1 MSSTQVVQGDLDR
14 GLAELEALLL
24 TRPPNILLAEYFSA
38 LAAEDVLEAEAAA
51 QVATTLNSVRYSV
64 VPVDDAQVSDAT
76 AALARVAAE
85 LTAMSPE
92 ERQQIADR
100 VRQRIQQAIAEQP
113 QNREGE
119 HTLDSLRAPAPL
131 APHNQAARNDRDDRS
146 KVTSDDGLLEF
157 DDQPDLFLPA
167 LPATESRR
175 AGLPRVPMELAA
187 LAVLLT
193 FFGGYF
199 FRDAAN
205 KVAGASE
212 SSPPFIVPIAGRT
225 APGPWV
231 DAIRSLGNAEARAT
245 HYGKARLALELALP
259 YSEEDPTEL
268 NNLAWYYL
276 LPDKQAGTNPQR
288 ALQLINQALGV
299 RRAWEFLDTA
309 AEAHFQLG
317 DFKEAIRLE
326 TEAINAPNERRSA
339 NDSAFLERQMEK
351 FQNAEQTHIH
361 VPVAPVQK

>member
-1 MSSTQVVQGDLDR
+1 
-14 GLAELEALLL
+14 
-24 TRPPNILLAEYFSA
+24 
-38 LAAEDVLEAEAAA
+38 
-51 QVATTLNSVRYSV
+51 
-64 VPVDDAQVSDAT
+64 
-76 AALARVAAE
+76 
-85 LTAMSPE
+85 
-92 ERQQIADR
+92 
-100 VRQRIQQAIAEQP
+100 
-113 QNREGE
+113 
-119 HTLDSLRAPAPL
+119 
-131 APHNQAARNDRDDRS
+131 
-146 KVTSDDGLLEF
+146 
-157 DDQPDLFLPA
+157 
-167 LPATESRR
+167 
-175 AGLPRVPMELAA
+175 MELAA

>member
-1 MSSTQVVQGDLDR
+1 MSSTQVVQSDLDR
-14 GLAELEALLL
+14 GLAELEALVL

-38 LAAEDVLEAEAAA
+38 LAAEDVLESDAAA

-64 VPVDDAQVSDAT
+64 VPVDDAQLSDAT
-76 AALARVAAE
+76 ASLARVAAK

-100 VRQRIQQAIAEQP
+100 VRERIQRAVAEQARS
-113 QNREGE
+113 REGE
-119 HTLDSLRAPAPL
+119 RPLDSLRTPVPL
-131 APHNQAARNDRDDRS
+131 APHNHPVSKDRDDHS
-146 KVTSDDGLLEF
+146 KVTSDDHRLEF
-157 DDQPDLFLPA
+157 DDERDLFLPA
-167 LPATESRR
+167 LPATQSRR

-212 SSPPFIVPIAGRT
+212 SSAQSILPIAGRT
-225 APGPWV
+225 APGAWV
-231 DAIRSLGNAEARAT
+231 DAVRSLGNAEARAK

-259 YSEEDPTEL
+259 YSEEDPVEL
-268 NNLAWYYL
+268 NKLAWFYL
-276 LPDKQAGTNPQR
+276 LPDQQAGTNPQR
-288 ALQLINQALGV
+288 ALQLVNQAMALN
-299 RRAWEFLDTA
+299 RAWDALDTA

-326 TEAINAPNERRSA
+326 TEAINAPHERRSL
-339 NDSAFLERQMEK
+339 NESASLKRQLEK
-351 FQNAEQTHIH
+351 FQNAEQGHVD